1 MNARQI
7 ILLRKSGLIKVVL
20 RGEVAFAGAWRTVYE
35 NFSLLEPPVLVE
47 LFAELLDGFLDSL
60 LVGPF
65 EYEFGNF

>member
-1 MNARQI
+1 M
-7 ILLRKSGLIKVVL
+7 KMVL

-35 NFSLLEPPVLVE
+35 DFSLLEPPVLVE
-47 LFAELLDGFLDSL
+47 LFAKLLDRLLDPL

>member
-1 MNARQI
+1 MKI
-7 ILLRKSGLIKVVL
+7 VL
-20 RGEVAFAGAWRTVYE
+20 RGKVAFAGAWGTVYE

-47 LFAELLDGFLDSL
+47 LFAELLDGLLDSL